1 MGIEQRNAR
10 GGLRALG
17 AVLLVVMV
25 TIALASSAVR
35 AQDGDSKVEIH
46 GFGGWAFGDTD
57 GNRFMVGDEDG
68 EYDNADFALN
78 LTAKPYPNLTLVMQI
93 QTKLEESEGADPAF
107 QDEDVEVDL
116 DYAFAEWFVSDAAR
130 FRIGRVKHPYGL
142 YADVF
147 DVGTIRPFYFLP
159 QSIYGPQGFTGE
171 AYNGVG
177 VTGTRYPGDRWGL
190 QYDLYLG
197 QIQGEINVPGILS
210 DDDDLLLATLVEND
224 FEVNEVLGGR
234 LNFLTPVEGL
244 MVGLSGYFG
253 DETIRGSAS
262 LGPGEE
268 RSREVYGAHVEFLGS
283 RLWVRSEFGHLLN
296 EDQFEQD
303 GYYLELAWKLTD
315 HWQLAGRLDDW
326 QVDPLAFDRSS
337 LGPVTRAALE
347 HRELA
352 FGVNYWFNPSF
363 VIKLSYHDVEGLRFA
378 YPQDTE
384 QILEMIV
391 TDTPRDETDL
401 LVFGAQF
408 SF

>member
-1 MGIEQRNAR
+1 MGIEQRHAR

-17 AVLLVVMV
+17 TVLLVVVV
-25 TIALASSAVR
+25 TIALASPAAL
-35 AQDGDSKVEIH
+35 AQESDSKIEIH

-57 GNRFMVGDEDG
+57 GNRYLVGDEDG

-93 QTKLEESEGADPAF
+93 QTKLDSFQGAGSV
-107 QDEDVEVDL
+107 DEDVEVDL

-177 VTGTRYPGDRWGL
+177 ITGTRYPGDRWGL
-190 QYDLYLG
+190 QYDVYLG

-210 DDDDLLLATLVEND
+210 DDDDLTLATLVEND

-234 LNFLTPVEGL
+234 LNVLTPVEGL

-253 DETIRGSAS
+253 DETIEGAAS

-268 RSREVYGAHVEFLGS
+268 RNREVYGAHAEYLGA
-283 RLWVRSEFGHLLN
+283 RLWLRGEYGHLLN

-303 GYYLELAWKLTD
+303 GYYLEAAWKLTES
-315 HWQLAGRLDDW
+315 WQLATRYDW
-326 QVDPLAFDRSS
+326 WEVDPLEFDRN
-337 LGPVTRAALE
+337 LLERFTRAALE
-347 HRELA
+347 HEELA
-352 FGVNYWFNPSF
+352 LGVNYWFNPSF
-363 VIKLSYHDVEGLRFA
+363 VIKLSYHQVEGIRFA
-378 YPQDTE
+378 YPQDPE
-384 QILEMIV
+384 EILEMIL